1 MKNNEQ
7 LLKDL
12 LQQFVNKSGRK
23 QIYDER
29 RVLTLW
35 PEVMEANIVQN
46 TQCKDIKK
54 GVLMVK
60 VFNAAL
66 RFELMARKSDI
77 IRQLNDSLGVEAVKD
92 VMFVL

>member
-1 MKNNEQ
+1 MKTNEQ

-12 LQQFVNKSGRK
+12 LQQFIDKSGR
-23 QIYDER
+23 QRLYDER

-35 PEVMEANIVQN
+35 SEVMEANIVQN
-46 TQCKDIKK
+46 TKCKDIKN

-60 VFNAAL
+60 VTNAAL
-66 RFELMARKSDI
+66 RFELLARKSEI